1 MANALYHTLGCKLNF
16 AETATIAAMLAER
29 GIGRYT
35 EGTPGQPDLVV
46 VNTCSVTGQADHKG
60 RNLIRRLHRTHPDAA
75 IVVTGCFAQ
84 LKPEEISSLPGVVLI
99 AGNDRKDLIAKYV
112 EQWLEDRQKRIEVVP
127 ITSMRPFTSA
137 GERGDRT
144 RYFLKVQD
152 GCDYWCSYCTIPKA
166 RGRSRSPRIA
176 RIVEQARKAAS
187 DGVRE
192 VVLTGVNIGD
202 FGKGTDETFYDLV
215 RALDSP
221 AVGIDRYR
229 ISSIEPNLLTPE
241 IIDYVAGSPHFMP
254 HFHIPLQSGSDS
266 VLKLM
271 RRRYDTELFASRIK
285 LIRERIPDAFIG
297 VDLIVGARGETV
309 DEFEKSRNFCND
321 LDINHLHVFPYSERP
336 GTAALTIKPI
346 VPEDEKRRRA
356 HIMGKISNE
365 HQQRFA
371 KKFIGR
377 EMPVLVEN
385 EAGLGFTP
393 NYLRVKVPD
402 AAANRIVNVRL
413 GQCDENF
420 IFDATIV

>member
-35 EGTPGQPDLVV
+35 EGTPGRPDLVV

-241 IIDYVAGSPHFMP
+241 IIHYVAGSPHFMP

-309 DEFEKSRNFCND
+309 DEFEKSRNFCYD
-321 LDINHLHVFPYSERP
+321 LDISHLHVFPYSERP

-356 HIMGKISNE
+356 HIMGEISNE
-365 HQQRFA
+365 HQKRFA